1 MNISESTIEKLDK
14 AYIYNFYD
22 EYCNVVS
29 KENATRLH
37 IGFEANNEYANYIDK
52 TIKASD
58 LPETI
63 EVPQKKMK
71 PNNLSGTRRKK
82 SGADDKMALYFPEP
96 QPNNDIK
103 ILFQTVH
110 SVKGE
115 THDITIFVCPEP
127 KLDKK
132 CPSETWWS
140 TQSEELEEKRI
151 AYVAITRT
159 QRDLIL
165 CVSRTTYNN
174 LSLHKKDFVELF
186 KEVSMEE
193 CRDYYSN
200 TST

>member
-1 MNISESTIEKLDK
+1 LLLEEWRRLCIMTLLECVKIDSNLKFQEWQEK
-14 AYIYNFYD
+14 AG
-22 EYCNVVS
+22 VV
-29 KENATRLH
+29 
-37 IGFEANNEYANYIDK
+37 IDK